1 MTNHILRRLYV
12 TGPLNAL
19 AITCLTAG
27 CFLFAV
33 DKVISTC
40 MFSDVI
46 FVVVMSAWQWESEH
60 LFTGTA
66 TATLNFI

>member
-1 MTNHILRRLYV
+1 MTNHILRRFYV

-19 AITCLTAG
+19 DITCLTAI

-40 MFSDVI
+40 MFSDVTS
-46 FVVVMSAWQWESEH
+46 VVARGMNGKANI
-60 LFTGTA
+60 GTA
-66 TATLNFI
+66 TPNFI

>member
-1 MTNHILRRLYV
+1 
-12 TGPLNAL
+12 
-19 AITCLTAG
+19 
-27 CFLFAV
+27 
-33 DKVISTC
+33 

-60 LFTGTA
+60 LAVTG